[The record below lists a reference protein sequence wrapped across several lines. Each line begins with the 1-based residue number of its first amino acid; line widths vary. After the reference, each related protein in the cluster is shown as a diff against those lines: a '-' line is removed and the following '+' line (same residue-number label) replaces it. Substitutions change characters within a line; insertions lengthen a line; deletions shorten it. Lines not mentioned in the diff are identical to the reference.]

1 LAETLGM
8 SRTPIRTSLVRL
20 DFEGLANYVP
30 NKGLSVAD
38 ISLSKTV
45 ELYDYRIAM
54 ETFVARKLSPMIW
67 DKEDIQWF
75 GENLREQEA
84 FVAAEDHA
92 GFTQADMQF
101 HLKLAEVY
109 GNAEIVQA
117 MRQLQNRLYQI
128 ALRVLRK
135 DRARIKVSYDDH
147 VRIFEAVHTGKELD
161 AVKQMEEHLEFGK
174 RILVM

>member
-1 LAETLGM
+1 
-8 SRTPIRTSLVRL
+8 L

-54 ETFVARKLSPMIW
+54 E
-67 DKEDIQWF
+67 
-75 GENLREQEA
+75 A
-84 FVAAEDHA
+84 FMAAEDHT
-92 GFTQADMQF
+92 GFTQVDMQF

-109 GNAEIVQA
+109 GNAESVQTI
-117 MRQLQNRLYQI
+117 RQLQNRLYQI

-135 DRARIKVSYDDH
+135 DRARIKVSHEDH
-147 VRIFEAVHTGKELD
+147 FRMFEAVHTGREAD
-161 AVKQMEEHLEFGK
+161 AIKQMEEHLEFGK